1 MKKIAFDSN
10 KYFRIQ
16 RKAILE
22 RINLFENKLYL
33 EFGGKIFNDFH
44 ASRVLPGFEPDM
56 KMKML
61 FGLKDKI
68 EVVIVANSNDII
80 LNKARNDIAISYQDE
95 VKRLIDIFRKMNFY
109 VSSVVLSFYRE
120 NLILTNFTN
129 FLVNKKINVYKHYE
143 INSYPNDI
151 EIIFSKDGFEKNEY
165 IKTTKP
171 LIVVIAPG
179 PGSGKMATCLS
190 QLYHDNKNNIKAGYA
205 KFETFPVW
213 NLPLKHPL
221 NIAYEAATL
230 DLNDVNLIDS
240 YHFEAYKNIATSYNR
255 DVEAFSLLSTIFK
268 KIYGYSL
275 YKSPTDMGV
284 NKIGFAIKN
293 NDEVIN
299 ASNNEIIRRYY
310 QTLKNNFLGKC
321 SDDLVEKAKKVLQK
335 ANLDLRKNKYIN
347 VCLQQAKKFK
357 TDCIVLEKENKL
369 IIGKSKDLLNSS
381 ASLLINAL
389 KDCAKIDD
397 KILILSPE
405 IIKSINYL
413 KINILKENNAKINI
427 KDILIILAIKSN
439 TDPIA
444 KLLLDQVPKLKFLR
458 AHSSVILSLNDLE
471 IFNKLCINITEE
483 PKSSTNQIFLD

>member
-1 MKKIAFDSN
+1 MKQNAFDSE
-10 KYFRIQ
+10 KYFKIQ
-16 RKAILE
+16 REAILE
-22 RINLFENKLYL
+22 RISHFENKLYL

-56 KMKML
+56 KMKMFL
-61 FGLKDKI
+61 GLKKKI

-80 LNKARNDIAISYQDE
+80 MNKARNDIAISYQDE
-95 VKRLIDIFRKMNFY
+95 VKRLIDIFNKIGFY
-109 VSSVVLSFYRE
+109 VSSVVFSFYKE
-120 NLILTNFTN
+120 NLILTNFIN
-129 FLVNKKINVYKHYE
+129 FLANKKINVYKHYE
-143 INSYPNDI
+143 INGYPNDI
-151 EIIFSKDGFEKNEY
+151 ETIFGNNGFEKNDY

-171 LIVVIAPG
+171 LIIVIAPG

-190 QLYHDNKNNIKAGYA
+190 QLYHDNKRNIKAGYA

-230 DLNDVNLIDS
+230 DLNDVNLIDP
-240 YHFEAYKNIATSYNR
+240 YHLEAYKIVATNYNR
-255 DVEAFSLLSTIFK
+255 DVETFPLLSSIFK

-293 NDEVIN
+293 DKDVIK

-310 QTLKNNFLGKC
+310 QALKNNFLGKC
-321 SDDLVEKAKKVLQK
+321 SDSLVEKAKKVLQK
-335 ANLDLRKNKYIN
+335 ANLDLKKIKYIN
-347 VCLQQAKKFK
+347 VCLQKIKKYK
-357 TDCIVLEKENKL
+357 TDCIVLEKGNKL
-369 IIGKSKDLLNSS
+369 IVGKNKNLLSSS
-381 ASLLINAL
+381 ASLLINVL

-413 KINILKENNAKINI
+413 KVNILKDDNAKINI
-427 KDILIILAIKSN
+427 KDVLIILAIKLN

-444 KLLLDQVPKLKFLR
+444 KLLLNQIPKLKFLN
-458 AHSSVILSLNDLE
+458 AHSSVILPLNDLE
-471 IFNKLCINITEE
+471 IFNKLGINITEE
-483 PKSSTNQIFLD
+483 PKSCIDKKYF